1 MAVFVQ
7 CGHEFTTGIENL
19 GCRGEGEM
27 TFFRINT
34 TTTTKK
40 KQQEDIWKINV
51 KNTQLKRI

>member
-40 KQQEDIWKINV
+40 KN
-51 KNTQLKRI
+51 KRTFGK